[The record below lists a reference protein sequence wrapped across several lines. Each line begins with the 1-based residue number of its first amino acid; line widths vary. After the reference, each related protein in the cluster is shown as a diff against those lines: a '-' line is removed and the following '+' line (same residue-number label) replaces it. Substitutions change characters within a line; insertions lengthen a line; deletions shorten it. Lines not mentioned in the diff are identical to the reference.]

1 MIILPINVETPS
13 KFKLIAAGG
22 TRRIAVT
29 SCVLC
34 LYMQCQIVRYT
45 HTLSTLIGRLNTTFV
60 SKKKCGTGMP
70 PVVEIYVFSILPLLT
85 M

>member
-13 KFKLIAAGG
+13 KFKLIAVGG

-45 HTLSTLIGRLNTTFV
+45 HTLSTLIGTFV
-60 SKKKCGTGMP
+60 FVRISKFHF
-70 PVVEIYVFSILPLLT
+70 IF
-85 M
+85 

>member
-13 KFKLIAAGG
+13 KVKLMAAGG
-22 TRRIAVT
+22 TRRIPVT

-45 HTLSTLIGRLNTTFV
+45 HTLSTLIRGFVFVRISKFHYWLNFLPWQGQHRLV
-60 SKKKCGTGMP
+60 S
-70 PVVEIYVFSILPLLT
+70 VVK
-85 M
+85 